1 MDYSTV
7 VRSSIVR
14 PDWFG
19 NPSGWRGHVP
29 FGIWLVQSLQP
40 NIILDLCIHHSSSY
54 FNFCK
59 AVKVARLRAKCYAV
73 DAWRND
79 KQSGHGEGCDFDNTQ
94 KYNECEYADISCLL
108 PMRFD
113 EAVEHF
119 SDASIDLLHING
131 CYTYEAVKRAFDAWL
146 PKLTHSGVILF
157 HQTNVKQGYFGVWRF
172 WEELTRLYSLNLE
185 FGHCQ
190 GLGVLQLAPGEGR
203 FLLDWLLPDSADKQ
217 LLREYFGKRGVE
229 LEQQSACRFA
239 TPSEPYDQAS
249 AERDK
254 AAAEV
259 AALRHALAKRD
270 QAIAEIGA
278 LHRQLAERDRIIAE
292 LGVASDERAAMA
304 NSMSWRMTKPFRLA
318 RGVLRGEP
326 AYLARLRE
334 LVGHV
339 EAETKE
345 SPTSP
350 QRSPDS
356 SCDALSDISVR
367 GLVAA
372 ALPELIALATYPD
385 PSPGKPQRLTVVTD
399 SLGIEAAFGGMDIPI
414 LLAVALARHR
424 GLCLRFVTRASPPE
438 PTYVGAVL
446 AAHAISYSGNMEF
459 EFVPTR
465 ADARAL
471 ADASQ
476 ELILTTTWS
485 TTWAARKSFDP
496 SRIIYLVQN
505 DERMF
510 YPAGD
515 QQLRCREILCD
526 PRLRFVVTSS
536 QLLNY
541 LIAHGMTGV
550 SSSGI
555 VLDTAYPSTFYFRA
569 PTPVNSKRRFL
580 FDARPNSPRKLFL
593 RGLEVVASGIENNT
607 LNPADWD
614 FFFVG
619 KNVPIVELP
628 RGVRPKV
635 VENPSMNDLGEL
647 IRQVDVGLSLT
658 YAPQLGCSVLALAAS
673 GAVVVTNRFG
683 SCPPPESYCSN
694 ILCADSSLDELVAT
708 LAQAAELAANEPLR
722 QANYESAR
730 ITRDWDTV
738 FAPVVEALLR

>member
-1 MDYSTV
+1 MEYSTV

-29 FGIWLVQSLQP
+29 FGIWLVQSLKP
-40 NIILDLCIHHSSSY
+40 NIILDLGAHHSSSY
-54 FNFCK
+54 FNFCR
-59 AVKVARLRAKCYAV
+59 AVKVARIRTKCYAV
-73 DAWRND
+73 DAWLND
-79 KQSGHGEGCDFDNTQ
+79 QQSEHGKVCDFADAQ
-94 KYNECEYADISCLL
+94 KYNDCEYADISCLL

-113 EAVEHF
+113 EAVDHF

-131 CYTYEAVKRAFDAWL
+131 FYTYEAVKRVFDIWL
-146 PKLTHSGVILF
+146 PKLTHSGVVLF
-157 HQTNVKQGYFGVWRF
+157 HHTNVKKNYFGVWRL

-185 FGHCQ
+185 FGHSQ
-190 GLGVLQLAPGEGR
+190 GLGVMQLSQGEGS

-217 LLREYFGKRGVE
+217 VLREYFGDRGVE
-229 LEQQSACRFA
+229 IEQQCDRRCA
-239 TPSEPYDQAS
+239 TPSGPYYPAS

-254 AAAEV
+254 VAAEV
-259 AALRHALAKRD
+259 ATLRHALAKRD
-270 QAIAEIGA
+270 QAISEIEM
-278 LHRQLAERDRIIAE
+278 LHRQLAERDRVIAE
-292 LGVASDERAAMA
+292 LGVASDERDVMA

-318 RGVLRGEP
+318 RGVFLGEP
-326 AYLARLRE
+326 AYLARLKE

-339 EAETKE
+339 EVEAKE
-345 SPTSP
+345 SATTVKS
-350 QRSPDS
+350 SPDS
-356 SCDALSDISVR
+356 SSDALPDTSVR
-367 GLVAA
+367 GHVAA
-372 ALPELIALATYPD
+372 ALPELISLATYPD

-399 SLGIEAAFGGMDIPI
+399 SLGAEAAFGGMDIPI

-424 GLCLRFVTRASPPE
+424 GLCLRFVTRDSPPE
-438 PTYVGAVL
+438 PAYVGAVL
-446 AAHAISYSGNMEF
+446 AAHALSYSDNMEF
-459 EFVPTR
+459 EFAPTR

-471 ADASQ
+471 AAASN

-526 PRLRFVVTSS
+526 SRLRFVVTSS
-536 QLLNY
+536 QLFNY
-541 LIAHGMTGV
+541 LIAQGMTGV

-555 VLDTAYPSTFYFRA
+555 VLDPAYPRTFYFRA

-580 FDARPNSPRKLFL
+580 FDARPNSPRNLFL
-593 RGLEVVASGIENNT
+593 RGLEVVASGIENNSV
-607 LNPADWD
+607 NPADWD

-619 KNVPIVELP
+619 KNIPIVELP

-647 IRQVDVGLSLT
+647 IRQVDVGLSLA
-658 YAPQLGCSVLALAAS
+658 YAPQLGSSVLTLAAS

-683 SCPPPESYCSN
+683 SGPPPESYCSN

-708 LAQAAELAANEPLR
+708 LAKAAELAANEPSR